1 MYFAGA
7 RLELQKP
14 PAPLSVTL
22 PSKPPEAATG
32 LTPSVA
38 RMTFTGIGAQL
49 ETEGAT
55 EGTRPKTQRVENLTR
70 EAGDKSVP
78 IKKSWSS
85 SNLEAGKGDLGDT
98 PGRGT
103 PK

>member
-7 RLELQKP
+7 RQELQKP
-14 PAPLSVTL
+14 SAPLSVTL
-22 PSKPPEAATG
+22 PTKPPEVTTG

-49 ETEGAT
+49 ELEGAT

-70 EAGDKSVP
+70 ESGDKAVP

-98 PGRGT
+98 PGRSAT
-103 PK
+103 K